1 MMAEQHCIYPDRESV
16 LVAYLYDD
24 VDAVPGFGSVPL
36 PTGVG
41 FLLVSA
47 GLLLRKGRGRPEM
60 SLRLALGTLV
70 LAALLPAVV
79 FMASQARR
87 AAEERLAS
95 FEREGR
101 DLAGTLGAY
110 VDKLIAERVGL
121 ITGLASSPALRS
133 RDLEAFYQ
141 QARSVI
147 DPAEGNVVIFD
158 RSLKMLLNTGQPFG
172 TELPGAVET
181 NSAARAASRSY
192 ISRNAEA
199 APAASWPSSIRVQ
212 ITAAVVL
219 SRWSS
224 CVAGQNTMPASS
236 R

>member
-1 MMAEQHCIYPDRESV
+1 MGLAGLVGVVGIIALLEQ
-16 LVAYLYDD
+16 AFGYDD
-24 VDAVPGFGSVPL
+24 VDAVPRLRVRSPADREF
-36 PTGVG
+36 G

-121 ITGLASSPALRS
+121 IGSAS
-133 RDLEAFYQ
+133 
-141 QARSVI
+141 QAH
-147 DPAEGNVVIFD
+147 
-158 RSLKMLLNTGQPFG
+158 QPC
-172 TELPGAVET
+172 
-181 NSAARAASRSY
+181 AAATWKRF
-192 ISRNAEA
+192 ISRRV
-199 APAASWPSSIRVQ
+199 PSYRPCGRQ
-212 ITAAVVL
+212 
-219 SRWSS
+219 R
-224 CVAGQNTMPASS
+224 
-236 R
+236 RHF